1 MKYREDRKKKEKKK
15 GLGRVLFVLCFFL
28 RVIDV
33 KNLVFI
39 PWINLCFS
47 LYFACV

>member
-1 MKYREDRKKKEKKK
+1 MKYREDRKKNEKKK

-33 KNLVFI
+33 KKSSIYPLD
-39 PWINLCFS
+39 
-47 LYFACV
+47 